1 MNFLLEVSSQ
11 KMPASNLAS
20 SQRCEDMWKAFMN
33 GKWRKAQDKHAWSRS
48 HVSAIRRN
56 ILSGRNSP
64 LDISFILNLSCGEA
78 DSSVGFNLELKKK
91 KKKDSHGQCGS
102 VGWSI
107 VRCSERPSV
116 RFPIMAHATIGMVVG
131 WIPSRGVR
139 RKQLTDVSH
148 IVVSFALSPFFS
160 RSNENNINLKKRN
173 N

>member
-91 KKKDSHGQCGS
+91 KKRQPWPVWLSRLEHCSVQWEAISSIPDHGTCRDWHGCGLDPQSGCAQEATDRCFSYSCFFRS
-102 VGWSI
+102 VS
-107 VRCSERPSV
+107 
-116 RFPIMAHATIGMVVG
+116 
-131 WIPSRGVR
+131 
-139 RKQLTDVSH
+139 LL
-148 IVVSFALSPFFS
+148 LS
-160 RSNENNINLKKRN
+160 LKWE
-173 N
+173 